1 MAAKHMKAG
10 LPLISVKEMQF
21 KIKVRYC
28 FTSTRMAL
36 IRKTDNAKC

>member
-1 MAAKHMKAG
+1 MADKHMKAG
-10 LPLISVKEMQF
+10 SPLISIKEMQF
-21 KIKVRYC
+21 KSKVRYR